1 MQLFPLILTIIT
13 KLYSDSSFQQSLHK
27 EKDKIVIKGI
37 IELLN
42 KLNIRTV
49 AEGIETTEQVAFLK
63 AINCN
68 MIQGYYFYRPL
79 PESAFDEVPAQE
91 YAKAAQPESAETNTR
106 LELVFQNA

>member
-49 AEGIETTEQVAFLK
+49 AEGIETTE
-63 AINCN
+63 
-68 MIQGYYFYRPL
+68 
-79 PESAFDEVPAQE
+79 
-91 YAKAAQPESAETNTR
+91 
-106 LELVFQNA
+106 

>member
-68 MIQGYYFYRPL
+68 MIQCYYFYRPL
-79 PESAFDEVPAQE
+79 PESAFDEVLAQE

-106 LELVFQNA
+106 LELDFQNA